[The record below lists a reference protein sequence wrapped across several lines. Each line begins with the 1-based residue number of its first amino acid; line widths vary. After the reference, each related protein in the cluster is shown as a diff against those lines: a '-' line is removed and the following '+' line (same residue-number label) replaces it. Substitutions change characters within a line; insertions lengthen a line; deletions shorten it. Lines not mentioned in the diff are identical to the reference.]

1 MSGQSR
7 MKIMIV
13 DDSEIVR
20 EMVKMMLEEGGYD
33 VVTVDSPF
41 GFNSAM
47 KLHRPDLVLVDVAMP
62 ALKGDKLVEIAR
74 RNELHSC
81 PIVLFS
87 DRPEGELQRLT
98 RASGA
103 SGYICKTNDS
113 TLLLKSIAK
122 FLNTASGS

>member
-1 MSGQSR
+1 MTQGR
-7 MKIMIV
+7 AKIMIV

-20 EMVKMMLEEGGYD
+20 EMVKLMLEEGGFD
-33 VVTVDSPF
+33 VVAVDSPF

-74 RNELHSC
+74 RNELHAC

-87 DRPEGELQRLT
+87 DRPEAELQRLA

-103 SGYICKTNDS
+103 SGYICKTNDA
-113 TLLLKSIAK
+113 TALLRAVAK
-122 FLNTASGS
+122 YLAPPSQG